1 LLAAKGA
8 VATVE
13 TSSYKGE
20 VVLAMDKKKELVKV
34 QPESKFVI
42 DVDKNIDTND
52 MTPNCQVTLRN
63 NSYTLLKILLNKGET
78 LVSLMMVEKVPES
91 TYGDD

>member
-52 MTPNCQVTLRN
+52 MTP
-63 NSYTLLKILLNKGET
+63 
-78 LVSLMMVEKVPES
+78 
-91 TYGDD
+91 